1 VIYPIFQ
8 DIPSVSQSDFPNI
21 SHFSQDFSTV
31 FSVKPL
37 ERHLHPTIDS
47 RICSQVL
54 DVAVPR
60 VADQAWICKNGWAKM
75 LGLGFPGCGEQ
86 HYDQSVREIEIEI
99 DRKKITG
106 SDHVELQ
113 ICQTTMIF
121 GKPPTGLRAST
132 SPFSHPKTEQ
142 VLGNPC

>member
-1 VIYPIFQ
+1 
-8 DIPSVSQSDFPNI
+8 
-21 SHFSQDFSTV
+21 V

-37 ERHLHPTIDS
+37 ESHLHPTIDS

-99 DRKKITG
+99 DRKKRLWSCWAANLPNNDDFWQTPHRFTG
-106 SDHVELQ
+106 FNQSMLPS
-113 ICQTTMIF
+113 
-121 GKPPTGLRAST
+121 KNWT
-132 SPFSHPKTEQ
+132 SAW
-142 VLGNPC
+142 